1 MIYKITIYSIY
12 DNTIYN
18 YIQHLCALMYISKTE
33 RKITSAIDLYAI
45 VSDLKSDFSI
55 DAY

>member
-18 YIQHLCALMYISKTE
+18 YIQHLCALMHISKTE